1 MRRRFNQKELPA
13 TSSQLKA
20 LSWHC
25 FAPFNS
31 SPNGDPLLGERIRQV
46 ADFPQLEAGGWKL
59 SALFE
64 FKAIAGKLHT
74 RSRRIFVRLQGAT
87 AGA

>member
-25 FAPFNS
+25 FPPFDS
-31 SPNGDPLLGERIRQV
+31 SPSGEPPIGERIRQV

-59 SALFE
+59 SALFT
-64 FKAIAGKLHT
+64 FKAIVGKSHT
-74 RSRRIFVRLQGAT
+74 GSRRIFVRLQRAT